1 MAKQFNG
8 KINLHVRDSVQDWD
22 AFTAQKAP
30 EGAPNVLVVLYDDV
44 DQPYLPEDGY
54 HLSRDLTDQAL
65 RFIRDPRQSE
75 PEKPWYLWFRPGAN
89 HAPTTL
95 RRSTSPSTAAC
106 STTATRPTGS
116 GSCPG

>member
-54 HLSRDLTDQAL
+54 HLSKDRAALHPRHQAV
-65 RFIRDPRQSE
+65 R
-75 PEKPWYLWFRPGAN
+75 A
-89 HAPTTL
+89 
-95 RRSTSPSTAAC
+95 
-106 STTATRPTGS
+106 
-116 GSCPG
+116 